1 MDVPIRFF
9 GNISSSTCILIV
21 GGSGDSKDSYDELVH
36 KLLPLVPHDTIVT
49 FSFRGVEEGLD
60 MPLHQQVQDLKD
72 VMVELKR
79 HSIDTVRIVAT
90 SNGAFS
96 VAHLLIDPEWAKM
109 IRNVILLDPADHYC
123 DTQETVKSSHTWT
136 GVEKYEPTKKTTSLL
151 MSEITSDAAVH
162 VINFTLRNY
171 GKDGYVNKELRGV
184 DDPHKYARLNNDM
197 VLAFY
202 ANTQGKNKGEYIE
215 ENTLPHAFMRDG
227 DKEKNMMTI
236 IALLKRTILKQ
247 Y

>member
-123 DTQETVKSSHTWT
+123 DTEESVASSHTWT
-136 GVEKYEPTKKTTSLL
+136 GVESYSPTRKTISKL
-151 MSEITSDAAVH
+151 MGEITSNVIVH

-171 GKDGYVNKELRGV
+171 RKDGYTDADLRGV
-184 DDPHKYARLNNDM
+184 DDPHNYARLNNDM
-197 VLAFY
+197 VSSFY
-202 ANTQGKNKGEYIE
+202 IHTPQINKGTYE
-215 ENTLPHAFMRDG
+215 EDSTLPHAFMRDG
-227 DKEKNMMTI
+227 DKEKNMMRI
-236 IALLKRTILKQ
+236 VDILKRTVFL
-247 Y
+247 

>member
-1 MDVPIRFF
+1 MRFF
-9 GNISSSTCILIV
+9 GNTTSRSCILIV
-21 GGSGDSKDSYDELVH
+21 GGSGDSKDSYDEFVD
-36 KLLPLVPHDTIVT
+36 KLTPLVPRDMIVT
-49 FSFRGVEEGLD
+49 FSFRGVDEKID
-60 MPLHQQVQDLKD
+60 MPLSAQTQDLRD
-72 VMVELKR
+72 VMKELKNR
-79 HSIDTVRIVAT
+79 DVDSVTIIAT
-90 SNGAFS
+90 SNGAYS
-96 VAHLLIDPEWAKM
+96 VSHILVDKEWGKT
-109 IRNVILLDPADHYC
+109 IRSAVLLDPADHYC